1 VVTHIKEVSEESD
14 CEKLHESMKT
24 KTSTA
29 AKSSSEGGRMVVSS
43 RFSWFKDGLQH
54 FKLLC
59 ILSSNR
65 YLGDYIGVSDG
76 LLMECV

>member
-1 VVTHIKEVSEESD
+1 MVTHIKEVLEESD
-14 CEKLHESMKT
+14 CEKLHESVKT

-29 AKSSSEGGRMVVSS
+29 ATSSSEGGRMTESS
-43 RFSWFKDGLQH
+43 GFSWFKDGLQH

-65 YLGDYIGVSDG
+65 YQCDYIGVSDG
-76 LLMECV
+76 LLME